1 MYIRGIVS
9 DFFDNVYLSYLS
21 KQMKQ
26 CDNLFWNCRSLVW
39 KSPKWID
46 SHLIELE
53 KSVHFPVFSSFWLIW
68 INFETEFVQLF
79 KFSLYCNKKALCLFL
94 LIILKV
100 KAVYSC
106 RLFSLTRAI
115 WTDWTIQ
122 FEPSMRTRLSRA
134 WLFQLGNWMTIYLNC
149 QVYFNRKIILSCGD

>member
-1 MYIRGIVS
+1 MWQFVL
-9 DFFDNVYLSYLS
+9 NLSE
-21 KQMKQ
+21 
-26 CDNLFWNCRSLVW
+26 FSLEIAEMNRLTLNWTW
-39 KSPKWID
+39 KINSF
-46 SHLIELE
+46 LRR
-53 KSVHFPVFSSFWLIW
+53 FWLIW
-68 INFETEFVQLF
+68 IVLVYVNFETEFVQLF

-100 KAVYSC
+100 KAVHSC
-106 RLFSLTRAI
+106 RLFTLTRAI

-134 WLFQLGNWMTIYLNC
+134 WLFQLGNWVTIYLNC

>member
-1 MYIRGIVS
+1 
-9 DFFDNVYLSYLS
+9 
-21 KQMKQ
+21 MKQ

-53 KSVHFPVFSSFWLIW
+53 NQSISPFLSNFGVWLIW
-68 INFETEFVQLF
+68 IIVLVYVNFETEFVQLF

-106 RLFSLTRAI
+106 RLFSLIRAI

-122 FEPSMRTRLSRA
+122 FEPSMRTRLSWA

>member
-1 MYIRGIVS
+1 MWQFVLK
-9 DFFDNVYLSYLS
+9 LSE
-21 KQMKQ
+21 
-26 CDNLFWNCRSLVW
+26 FSLEIAEMNRLTLNWTW
-39 KSPKWID
+39 KIS
-46 SHLIELE
+46 SFLR
-53 KSVHFPVFSSFWLIW
+53 FSRFWLIW
-68 INFETEFVQLF
+68 IVLVYVNFETEFVQLF

-106 RLFSLTRAI
+106 RLFTLTRAI

-134 WLFQLGNWMTIYLNC
+134 WLFQLGNWVTIYLNC